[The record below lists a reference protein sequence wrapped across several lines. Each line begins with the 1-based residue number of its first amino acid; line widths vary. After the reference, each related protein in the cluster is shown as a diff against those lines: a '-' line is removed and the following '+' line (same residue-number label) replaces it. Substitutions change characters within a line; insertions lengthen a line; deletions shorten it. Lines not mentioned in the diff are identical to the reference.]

1 MEKINKLTKNIKT
14 IESKILES
22 KILLLVHDEIK
33 YQRIVERLMF
43 LLSES
48 KTLLNDYTKNKQEI
62 QFNYI
67 DNNCFEMEQLLEDL
81 KVELDRF
88 IKIDTYVY
96 LQNKQIDELYNM
108 LSYYETVLEVE
119 GTIFNA
125 IRQIKQYAKTLIYDY
140 VKDIQSYLEKYES
153 PKVQSILNINY
164 LESILEHYLITT
176 NDWRQVNKMTKFA
189 IKSIENKNSEYF
201 ELLAKQIKFEYA
213 YFLVMVGE

>member
-1 MEKINKLTKNIKT
+1 MEKINKLTKNIKS
-14 IESKILES
+14 IESRILQS
-22 KILLLVHDEIK
+22 KLLLLVHDEIK
-33 YQRIVERLMF
+33 FEKIIDRLIK
-43 LLSES
+43 LLAES
-48 KTLLNDYTKNKQEI
+48 KTLLHEYVDNKQDMK
-62 QFNYI
+62 FNYI

-96 LQNKQIDELYNM
+96 LQNKQTEELYNM
-108 LSYYETVLEVE
+108 LAYYEIVLESE

-125 IRQIKQYAKTLIYDY
+125 IRKIKEYAKTLISDY

-164 LESILEHYLITT
+164 IDSILEHYLITS
-176 NDWRQVNKMTKFA
+176 NDWRQVNKLTKFA
-189 IKSIENKNSEYF
+189 IKSIENKNAEYKD
-201 ELLAKQIKFEYA
+201 LLTKQIKFEYA

>member
-1 MEKINKLTKNIKT
+1 MEKINKLTKNIKS
-14 IESKILES
+14 IESRILQS
-22 KILLLVHDEIK
+22 KLLLLVHDEIK
-33 YQRIVERLMF
+33 FEKIIDRLVK
-43 LLSES
+43 LLAES
-48 KTLLNDYTKNKQEI
+48 KTLLHEYVDNKQDMK
-62 QFNYI
+62 FNYI

-96 LQNKQIDELYNM
+96 LQNKQTEELYNM
-108 LSYYETVLEVE
+108 LAYYEIVLESE

-125 IRQIKQYAKTLIYDY
+125 IRKIKEYAKTLISDY

-164 LESILEHYLITT
+164 IDSILEHYLITS
-176 NDWRQVNKMTKFA
+176 NDWRQVNKLTKFA
-189 IKSIENKNSEYF
+189 IKSIENKNAEYKD
-201 ELLAKQIKFEYA
+201 LLTKQIKFEYA